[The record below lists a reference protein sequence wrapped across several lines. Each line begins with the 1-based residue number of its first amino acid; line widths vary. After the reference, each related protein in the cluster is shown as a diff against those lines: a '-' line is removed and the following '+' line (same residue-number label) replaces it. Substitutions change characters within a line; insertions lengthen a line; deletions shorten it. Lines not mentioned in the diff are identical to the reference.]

1 MFPKGKF
8 IGGIM
13 GSDISSSA
21 SGKYV
26 TAESS
31 RIPGCMNWWVIAL
44 GSEATDDGGNLSIF
58 VVMS

>member
-1 MFPKGKF
+1 
-8 IGGIM
+8 M

-26 TAESS
+26 TVESS